1 MHFIVL
7 NRLFIRPSAIIRAVS
22 AKWKSSENS
31 LVNLTFGAVM
41 DLDKDSVLRPT
52 SDAATQCFQTSREES
67 MFVCRQCFSG
77 PESDG
82 EEEQPSVESDPP
94 PSNSQVSAAL
104 RPLNVNDEVCLVA
117 PAPVVIGKRSTH
129 EDLDPNRELKKVR
142 FCLTD
147 RQFGKT
153 SFRLFL
159 R

>member
-94 PSNSQVSAAL
+94 PSNSQ
-104 RPLNVNDEVCLVA
+104 DEVCLVA

>member
-1 MHFIVL
+1 MMQHPAPWLALPWGIAL
-7 NRLFIRPSAIIRAVS
+7 PLPPHQ
-22 AKWKSSENS
+22 
-31 LVNLTFGAVM
+31 LL
-41 DLDKDSVLRPT
+41 
-52 SDAATQCFQTSREES
+52 
-67 MFVCRQCFSG
+67 
-77 PESDG
+77 
-82 EEEQPSVESDPP
+82 PP
-94 PSNSQVSAAL
+94 PPPLPHHPHPAFIHIANPHHRQVSAAL

>member
-94 PSNSQVSAAL
+94 PSNSQEQIPS
-104 RPLNVNDEVCLVA
+104 
-117 PAPVVIGKRSTH
+117 SH
-129 EDLDPNRELKKVR
+129 EHKMKPMSQV
-142 FCLTD
+142 
-147 RQFGKT
+147 KT
-153 SFRLFL
+153 KLGTTNYFERICRYL
-159 R
+159 